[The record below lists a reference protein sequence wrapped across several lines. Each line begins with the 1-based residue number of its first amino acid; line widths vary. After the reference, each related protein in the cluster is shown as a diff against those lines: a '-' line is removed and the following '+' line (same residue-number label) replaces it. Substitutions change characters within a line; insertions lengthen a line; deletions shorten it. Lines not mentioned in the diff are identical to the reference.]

1 MWVAGGRVLV
11 FLTIVIFPTLG
22 FTVGFFEHASEA
34 KRTEF
39 CVSCHVMEP
48 YGASLRIDSV
58 EHLPASHVQNARVDP
73 EHACFVCHT
82 NYTMFGDLSAKLT
95 GLRHIYVN
103 YVTGVPDQVEL
114 YQPYRNRECLSCHRG
129 ARSFEE
135 LDFHIDIRPEL
146 DLEEFSCLECHTLTH
161 DIAELATFEMW
172 EPGP

>member
-1 MWVAGGRVLV
+1 
-11 FLTIVIFPTLG
+11 
-22 FTVGFFEHASEA
+22 
-34 KRTEF
+34 
-39 CVSCHVMEP
+39 
-48 YGASLRIDSV
+48 
-58 EHLPASHVQNARVDP
+58 
-73 EHACFVCHT
+73 
-82 NYTMFGDLSAKLT
+82 MFGDLSAKLT

-161 DIAELATFEMW
+161 DIAELSTLEMW